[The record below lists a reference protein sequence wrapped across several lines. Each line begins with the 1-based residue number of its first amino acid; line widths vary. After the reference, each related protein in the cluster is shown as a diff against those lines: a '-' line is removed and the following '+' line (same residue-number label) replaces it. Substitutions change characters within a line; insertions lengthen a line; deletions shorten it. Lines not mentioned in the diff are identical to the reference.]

1 MDRACGQADLVAV
14 GRVAGGSRRHELAL
28 RKLAFKRFRHGN
40 RGVARAGDA
49 HGLVHVAASRKR
61 VADSASQARGRAAE
75 RLDFG
80 GMVVRLVLEEVE
92 PILVLAVDVDRALHR
107 AGVDLLGLVETGQDA
122 LGFQPLRA
130 DGAHVHKADGLLVAA
145 ELVAQLKVALVGL
158 AHLLVVDHDV
168 GELGAERGMAA
179 VIRPVGVDHL
189 DFGDGRTAL
198 LAREILLAKRDV
210 RKVHRQTALL
220 DEPGKTCLVQIEETL
235 DDLDGLGRRV
245 GDLERFARNEARLAR
260 LDRVDDVVL
269 HRSERIVSALAL
281 DDVDLREGDVGT
293 LTLADELDALRRGV
307 GALVELAGQR
317 FDGEHVHIGGSCG
330 DSGDVRPLRGELLG
344 GLVRELDARNG
355 KLARG
360 IVDLRLGEH
369 RGDATLEKLLVDALD
384 VVAVDQA
391 QASRLRKPL
400 GDGGVQLG
408 EQLLRFDI
416 EAGLLLH
423 VYTRNHDDP
432 FQGGRRLLVGRLCS
446 RSGIGRLRSFGG
458 VDLLAAEQAAL
469 GLDPP
474 LGNLRSGLFLLLFR
488 LALGCALRLLGAAAF
503 LGILGFHFHLVL
515 AAALADLREVE
526 VERKDDEHVGQTERD
541 VADPRRLP
549 RAGEPR
555 QRNHDHRGDQD
566 DPPKAAQALVFR
578 CGRIVVLAV
587 ELVLLGA
594 LGLAASLLLRF
605 SLLRGLRRGLDMHR
619 GGSFRLRLRRGR
631 ALARRTLR
639 ALVLVAVVHVVTL

>member
-1 MDRACGQADLVAV
+1 M
-14 GRVAGGSRRHELAL
+14 
-28 RKLAFKRFRHGN
+28 
-40 RGVARAGDA
+40 
-49 HGLVHVAASRKR
+49 
-61 VADSASQARGRAAE
+61 
-75 RLDFG
+75 
-80 GMVVRLVLEEVE
+80 
-92 PILVLAVDVDRALHR
+92 
-107 AGVDLLGLVETGQDA
+107 
-122 LGFQPLRA
+122 
-130 DGAHVHKADGLLVAA
+130 
-145 ELVAQLKVALVGL
+145 AQLKVALIGL

-179 VIRPVGVDHL
+179 MVRPVGIDHL
-189 DFGDGRTAL
+189 DLGDGRAAF

-210 RKVHRQTALL
+210 GKVHRQTALL
-220 DEPGKTCLVQIEETL
+220 DELGKTRLVQIEETL

-269 HRSERIVSALAL
+269 HRSERIVGALAL
-281 DDVDLREGDVGT
+281 DDVDLREGDVGA
-293 LTLADELDALRRGV
+293 LALADELDALRRGV

-317 FDGEHVHIGGSCG
+317 LDGEHVHVSGSCG
-330 DSGDVRPLRGELLG
+330 DPGNVRPLRGKLLG
-344 GLVRELDARNG
+344 SLARELDARNG
-355 KLARG
+355 KLTRG

-369 RGDATLEKLLVDALD
+369 RGDATLEKFLVDALD

-391 QASRLRKPL
+391 QASRLRKSL
-400 GDGGVQLG
+400 GNGGVQLG

-423 VYTRNHDDP
+423 VYARNHDDP

-446 RSGIGRLRSFGG
+446 RSGIGRLRSIGG

-469 GLDPP
+469 GLDLL
-474 LGNLRSGLFLLLFR
+474 LGNLRSSVFLLLFR
-488 LALGCALRLLGAAAF
+488 LALGRALRLLGAAAF
-503 LGILGFHFHLVL
+503 LGVLGFHFHLVL
-515 AAALADLREVE
+515 AAALANLRKVE
-526 VERKDDEHVGQTERD
+526 VERKDDEHVGRAERN
-541 VADPRRLP
+541 VADPRGLP

-555 QRNHDHRGDQD
+555 QRDHKHRGDQN

-631 ALARRTLR
+631 ALARRALR